1 MEDKLRLVINFLIYE
16 SSFLYSKDLRTQDV
30 VLCSKRVCALSRAV
44 DENEEE
50 SEEFTVHDGYIH
62 YGATVKLVCSET
74 GLALPRLVIRKV
86 DKQTVI
92 LDGDEPVSQLHKVRS
107 STHTLTHDHTRTHT
121 HTTCTC
127 THTHYATCTPHAT
140 QHTRTHSDLQAC
152 SQTLKYKSCLS
163 HGYPLP
169 SPPLPSPPLP
179 PFSTPTFSPLLS
191 LATGGL
197 LLEGHRTDVPLSVS
211 GQDNPVS
218 GHSLSLRGKQGN
230 DQ

>member
-1 MEDKLRLVINFLIYE
+1 MVINFLIYE
-16 SSFLYSKDLRTQDV
+16 SSFLYSKDLRTRDV

-152 SQTLKYKSCLS
+152 SHTLKYKSCLS

-169 SPPLPSPPLP
+169 SPPLPFLLHPYLLSSPLP
-179 PFSTPTFSPLLS
+179 HYRWPSS
-191 LATGGL
+191 
-197 LLEGHRTDVPLSVS
+197 
-211 GQDNPVS
+211 
-218 GHSLSLRGKQGN
+218 
-230 DQ
+230 